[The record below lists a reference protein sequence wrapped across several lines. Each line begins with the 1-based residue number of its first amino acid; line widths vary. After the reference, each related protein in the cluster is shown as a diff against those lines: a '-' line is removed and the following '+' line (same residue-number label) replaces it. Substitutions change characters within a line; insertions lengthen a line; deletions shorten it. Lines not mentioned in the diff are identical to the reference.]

1 MNPKT
6 VVHLRKVSRLWIF
19 VRRHLCW
26 QDVSGELNISH
37 LFFTN
42 LQLLDFSGTR
52 ITVDLNIFLVLALHH
67 SNTLVYLDL
76 ENTQAA
82 VRVVIVQVR
91 KG

>member
-6 VVHLRKVSRLWIF
+6 VVHLGKVSRLWIF

-26 QDVSGELNISH
+26 QDVSGELDTSH
-37 LFFTN
+37 FLFTN
-42 LQLLDFSGTR
+42 LRFVDFSGTR
-52 ITVDLNIFLVLALHH
+52 ITVDLKTFWYLAKDSTSLEI
-67 SNTLVYLDL
+67 LLL

-82 VRVVIVQVR
+82 VRVVTVQAR